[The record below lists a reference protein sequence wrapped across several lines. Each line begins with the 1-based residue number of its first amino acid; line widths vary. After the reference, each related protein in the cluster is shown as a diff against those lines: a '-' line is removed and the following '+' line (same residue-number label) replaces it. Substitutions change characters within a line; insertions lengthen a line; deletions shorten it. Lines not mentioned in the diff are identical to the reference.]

1 MREMASSL
9 FLASLLFSIANG
21 EHHMKYKVQKRQNA
35 ETNIPLILT
44 NQCREA
50 IHPGIL
56 TQAGTGPDN
65 SGSVP
70 PQTPC
75 LHVSVKS
82 RH

>member
-1 MREMASSL
+1 MAPMREMVSSL
-9 FLASLLFSIANG
+9 FFASLLFSLGNA

-56 TQAGTGPDN
+56 TQDGTGPSN
-65 SGSVP
+65 SGSVL
-70 PQTPC
+70 PQA
-75 LHVSVKS
+75 VQ
-82 RH
+82 